1 MTGKP
6 KWPTMGNWL
15 ALAFWS
21 LAICLIF
28 VDLTEGDPVGIGTD
42 FSPRF
47 AKDLTES
54 VDLTKNTGRKIVVRS
69 AEGVSEPE
77 TGGFDRSSAG
87 EDGSSGEHTKRYPVV
102 TVEFER
108 VKTPFIIGLWIFCAS
123 IAKIG
128 NIHKANATV
137 MEMTE
142 HCADQ
147 TKSRVI
153 A

>member
-1 MTGKP
+1 
-6 KWPTMGNWL
+6 MGNWL

-69 AEGVSEPE
+69 AVLQFLINGCNFTSDE
-77 TGGFDRSSAG
+77 
-87 EDGSSGEHTKRYPVV
+87 
-102 TVEFER
+102 
-108 VKTPFIIGLWIFCAS
+108 
-123 IAKIG
+123 KIE
-128 NIHKANATV
+128 I
-137 MEMTE
+137 
-142 HCADQ
+142 
-147 TKSRVI
+147 
-153 A
+153 